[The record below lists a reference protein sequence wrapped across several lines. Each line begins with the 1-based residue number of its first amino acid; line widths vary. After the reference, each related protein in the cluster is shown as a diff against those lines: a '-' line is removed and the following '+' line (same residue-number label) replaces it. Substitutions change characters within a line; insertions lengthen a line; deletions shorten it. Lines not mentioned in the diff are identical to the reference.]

1 MKGSASP
8 RMALFSLLSLLRS
21 LFNGWSAR
29 FLKGGK
35 LPLLDSCLLA
45 GKFTQVEDSR
55 SAHLADL
62 VQFDAVDEGGLERE
76 DPFDPDSARHLADSE
91 SLGLGSGAFELQD
104 YASEFL
110 ESIFVAFL
118 DPVVDRDG
126 VARLEFR
133 ERSNFLVSESLL
145 SNIHQIHFNTI
156 FSATLRTSDN
166 DP

>member
-1 MKGSASP
+1 MRGSASP
-8 RMALFSLLSLLRS
+8 FWLFGFRSLLD
-21 LFNGWSAR
+21 GGGTC
-29 FLKGGK
+29 FLEGRK
-35 LPLLDSCLLA
+35 LPLLDSGLLA
-45 GKFTQVEDSR
+45 RKFTQVEDPR

-62 VQFDAVDEGGLERE
+62 VQFDAVDEGGLERKNS
-76 DPFDPDSARHLADSE
+76 FNPDSARHLADGE
-91 SLGLGSGAFELQD
+91 GLGLGSGAPELQD

-110 ESIFVAFL
+110 ESIFVSFL

-133 ERSNFLVSESLL
+133 ERSNFLVSENLL
-145 SNIHQIHFNTI
+145 SNVHQIHFNNN